1 MRTNA
6 GDRTSP
12 SLVRTPG
19 NLTDD
24 DLTAINGKRDQL
36 EGKIQERYGIPRTKS
51 KRMST
56 LGTTLKRGR
65 RQPAMKTKRPR
76 RGAASPLCSVAG
88 STCVFRS
95 PLCLFLDRGCGLRRK
110 LQ

>member
-24 DLTAINGKRDQL
+24 DLTAVNGKRDQL
-36 EGKIQERYGIPRTKS
+36 EGKIQERYGLAKISGTIRRIGRHTADQLC
-51 KRMST
+51 T
-56 LGTTLKRGR
+56 LNKKPP
-65 RQPAMKTKRPR
+65 Q
-76 RGAASPLCSVAG
+76 
-88 STCVFRS
+88 
-95 PLCLFLDRGCGLRRK
+95 
-110 LQ
+110 